1 MRSIWI
7 LYHLPLYRQHNKVS
21 LLAKKS
27 TFQIINRILSKKRD
41 FVITNPATAMLI
53 ILLSNKKTHRY
64 CLGRYLIGL
73 KKERKT
79 KKKRRISK
87 KQMNKIAKKIITK
100 MTQTL
105 RYFHGM
111 IRTIATTMNM
121 KYSQEQGKKR

>member
-41 FVITNPATAMLI
+41 FVITNPAIAMLHT
-53 ILLSNKKTHRY
+53 LLSNKKIHRY
-64 CLGRYLIGL
+64 CLGRYLIKL

-79 KKKRRISK
+79 KKKIRIRM
-87 KQMNKIAKKIITK
+87 KQMNKIDKKITK
-100 MTQTL
+100 MKLTL